1 LVALFVVFVLAFA
14 AMGARLFTLQIL
26 ERSSYES
33 LAARQRQR
41 IVTFPARRGAIFD
54 RNGRPLAISVD
65 TQSVYTDPTMVS
77 DVHATARKLA
87 PVLHL
92 DPAVIEQRLHG
103 TSPRFGYIARQLDPK
118 TAARVKR
125 LQLAGIYLRA
135 EPKRFYPGGRL
146 ASQILGFT
154 NIDGRGISGA
164 ELQYNDVLQG
174 TPGAMTLEQDPAG
187 RPLPQAKFT
196 ETEAVPGRSLL
207 LTIDKELQYFTQ
219 LTLDSAVQRFHA
231 LDGTAIVMRPST
243 GEILAMANTPDYDP
257 NHPGAFPAA
266 DLRNQALTDIY
277 EPGSAFKIVTASG
290 ALQSHIVTPRT
301 RLTVPYSLQV
311 ADRTIH
317 DAESHGTESLTVK
330 QIIDQS
336 SNVGTVEI
344 GLRLG
349 KDLIDHY
356 VRAFGFG
363 TKTGLDFPG
372 ESAGI
377 VIPKDSWSGSSIAN
391 IPIGQGVAVTPLQLI
406 TAYATLANGGRW
418 VEPKLL
424 HGTLDSAGHTHP
436 AAPPATRRVVS
447 KKTAAEMTNILE
459 GVVTHGTGIAA
470 AIPGYRV
477 AGKTG
482 TAQKPLPTG
491 GYGNH
496 YEASFVG
503 YAPANDPSIV
513 VLVRLDDPTPIWGG
527 YTAAPTFQA
536 IAEFALRH
544 LGVPP
549 TGNAAKQAATEPA
562 TTQGSIPGSG
572 F

>member
-1 LVALFVVFVLAFA
+1 MFVVAFA
-14 AMGARLFTLQIL
+14 AMGVRLFTLQVL
-26 ERSSYES
+26 ERSSYEAM
-33 LAARQRQR
+33 AARQRLR
-41 IVTFPARRGAIFD
+41 IVSFPARRGAIFD

-65 TQSVYTDPTMVS
+65 TESIYTDPTMVR
-77 DVHATARKLA
+77 DIKRTARKLSR
-87 PVLHL
+87 VL
-92 DPAVIEQRLHG
+92 DIPPAVIEQRLHG

-125 LQLAGIYLRA
+125 LALPGIYLRA

-146 ASQILGFT
+146 ASQTIGFT
-154 NIDGRGISGA
+154 NIDGRGIAGV
-164 ELQYNDVLQG
+164 ELQYNDLLQG
-174 TPGAMTLEQDPAG
+174 TPGTMTLEQDPAG

-243 GEILAMANTPDYDP
+243 GEILALANDPDYDP
-257 NHPGAFPAA
+257 NHPGAFPAEN
-266 DLRNQALTDIY
+266 LRNQALTDIY
-277 EPGSAFKIVTASG
+277 EPGSAFKIVTASA
-290 ALQSHIVTPRT
+290 ALQSKTVTPRT
-301 RLTVPYSLQV
+301 TFSVPYSLQV
-311 ADRTIH
+311 ADRAIH
-317 DAESHGTESLTVK
+317 DAESHGTESMTVK

-349 KDLIDHY
+349 KDLIDHF
-356 VRAFGFG
+356 VRLFGFG
-363 TKTGLDFPG
+363 SKTGLDFPG

-377 VIPKDSWSGSSIAN
+377 VIPKDEWSGSSIAN
-391 IPIGQGVAVTPLQLI
+391 IPIGQGVAVTPMQLAA
-406 TAYATLANGGRW
+406 AYATLANGGKW

-424 HGTLDSAGHTHP
+424 HGTLDGAGRMHP
-436 AAPPATRRVVS
+436 SAPPATRRVVS
-447 KKTAAEMTNILE
+447 KKTAEQMTKILE
-459 GVVTHGTGIAA
+459 GVVTNGTGIAA

-482 TAQKPLPTG
+482 TAQKPLPSG

-503 YAPANDPSIV
+503 YAPANDPAIV

-536 IAEFALRH
+536 IAQFALRH
-544 LGVPP
+544 LGVAP
-549 TGNAAKQAATEPA
+549 TGNAARQAANEPA

>member
-1 LVALFVVFVLAFA
+1 
-14 AMGARLFTLQIL
+14 MGARLFTLQIL
-26 ERSSYES
+26 ERSSYER

-41 IVTFPARRGAIFD
+41 IVSFPARRGAIFD

-65 TQSVYTDPTMVS
+65 TQSVYTDPTMVTDIHS
-77 DVHATARKLA
+77 TARKLA
-87 PVLHL
+87 PVLGL
-92 DPAVIEQRLHG
+92 SPAVVEQRLHG
-103 TSPRFGYIARQLDPK
+103 TSPRFGYIARQLDGK
-118 TAARVKR
+118 TADKVKT
-125 LQLAGIYLRA
+125 LQLPGIYLRA
-135 EPKRFYPGGRL
+135 EPKRYYPGGRL

-154 NIDGRGISGA
+154 NIDGRGISGV

-174 TPGAMTLEQDPAG
+174 TPGTMTLEQDPAG
-187 RPLPQAKFT
+187 RPLPQAKFS
-196 ETEAVPGRSLL
+196 ETEPVPGRSLL
-207 LTIDKELQYFTQ
+207 LTIDKELEYFTQ
-219 LTLDSAVQRFHA
+219 LTLNSAVQRYHA

-243 GEILAMANTPDYDP
+243 GEILALANAPDYDP
-257 NHPGAFPAA
+257 NHPGAFPDA

-301 RLTVPYSLQV
+301 RFTVPYSLQV

-317 DAESHGTESLTVK
+317 DAEGHGTESLSVK
-330 QIIDQS
+330 DIIDQS

-344 GLRLG
+344 GLKLG
-349 KDLIDHY
+349 KDRIDHY

-363 TKTGLDFPG
+363 SKTGLDFPG

-377 VIPKDSWSGSSIAN
+377 VIPKDEWSGSSIAN
-391 IPIGQGVAVTPLQLI
+391 IPIGQGVAVTPMQLI
-406 TAYATLANGGRW
+406 TAYASLANGGRW

-424 HGTLDSAGHTHP
+424 HGTLDAAGHVHP

-447 KKTAAEMTNILE
+447 RKTAAQMTNILE
-459 GVVTHGTGIAA
+459 GVVTHGTGVAA

-482 TAQKPLPTG
+482 TAQKPLPGG
-491 GYGNH
+491 GYGNN

-503 YAPANDPSIV
+503 YAPAEDPSIV

-536 IAEFALRH
+536 IAQFALRH
-544 LGVPP
+544 LGVAP
-549 TGNAAKQAATEPA
+549 TGNAAKQAASEPS